1 MGTRTPTETM
11 SVSPE
16 APEPLPLHAEA
27 ACEIRA
33 QPLSVFEYIDQ
44 PQRLSAHM
52 ARRSWQLAG
61 AAMVI
66 DTDAA
71 GGRAV
76 GSHIRLAG
84 RMLGIPLYVEGK
96 VVQRG
101 PPNLKAWETVG
112 EPHLL
117 VIGRYRMRIT
127 IDRRGDHVHV
137 VIAIDYALPA
147 NAPAR
152 WLGMLFGPM
161 YARWCVR
168 QMARDLVH
176 QFGTSTRIT

>member
-1 MGTRTPTETM
+1 MSTPNATM
-11 SVSPE
+11 NAGPDASD
-16 APEPLPLHAEA
+16 ALRLHAEA
-27 ACEIRA
+27 TCEVRA
-33 QPLSVFEYIDQ
+33 QPPSVFDYIDQ

-52 ARRSWQLAG
+52 ARRSWQLGG
-61 AAMVI
+61 ASMAI
-66 DTDAA
+66 ETDAE
-71 GGRAV
+71 GGRTV

-84 RMLGIPLYVEGK
+84 RMLGIPLSVEGR
-96 VVQRG
+96 VVRRE

-112 EPHLL
+112 EPDLL
-117 VIGRYRMRIT
+117 VIGRYRMRVN
-127 IDRRGDHVHV
+127 IDARGDSAHV

-168 QMARDLVH
+168 QMTQDLVH
-176 QFGTSTRIT
+176 QFGTSR

>member
-1 MGTRTPTETM
+1 MSTPTEPM
-11 SVSPE
+11 NASPI
-16 APEPLPLHAEA
+16 AADVLHAEA
-27 ACEIRA
+27 TCEVRA
-33 QPLSVFEYIDQ
+33 KASSVFDYIDR

-61 AAMVI
+61 AAMAI
-66 DTDAA
+66 ETDAE

-76 GSHIRLAG
+76 GSHIHLTG

-101 PPNLKAWETVG
+101 TPNLKAWATVG

-117 VIGRYRMRIT
+117 VIGRYRMRVN
-127 IDRRGDHVHV
+127 IDARGDRAQV
-137 VIAIDYALPA
+137 VIAIEYALPA
-147 NAPAR
+147 NAPTR

-161 YARWCVR
+161 YASWCVR
-168 QMARDLVH
+168 QMARDLVQ
-176 QFGTSTRIT
+176 QFGTDK